1 MITVSPTLLKQL
13 SDVKQNPLV
22 SGTLMPRLQKMMKLD
37 ASNPT
42 NIKYVKS
49 LVNTIKNSLTSP
61 ANKAALQKQLG
72 GNIATLRKGML
83 AEDITSGDIAAIMK
97 EINALVPLLV
107 NITFTLRQ
115 TTSSKNKSGT
125 PTTPVKAP
133 PGAVPPV
140 LPTSTIKEA
149 EAPQQLTVNDI
160 KLVKAFLTKVNDL
173 SVTLK
178 SFDPNKATKA
188 TIKPV
193 ISNILDI
200 FDMVNGKIDPTI
212 KINKNIDSM
221 FQGIDIL
228 GGDQTTSTLKDGL
241 MLKMKIGDND
251 NIFKVVNGAWTHKQ
265 KDGTFGKI
273 DPNNKKGKEIIDQL
287 TALVN
292 KGQDD
297 TAQIQ
302 KDEEEKAK
310 LKKADDEKAAA
321 EKDTKA
327 GIEKTKSA
335 ADATRASAKPNKGKD
350 ISKPG
355 DKSIGFDK
363 SKFEENFKSD
373 YKNYF

>member
-1 MITVSPTLLKQL
+1 
-13 SDVKQNPLV
+13 
-22 SGTLMPRLQKMMKLD
+22 MPRLQKMMKLD

-42 NIKYVKS
+42 NIKYVKA
-49 LVNTIKNSLTSP
+49 LVNTIKNAVMNP

-72 GNIATLRKGML
+72 GNIAALRKGML

-97 EINALVPLLV
+97 EINTLIPLLV
-107 NITFTLRQ
+107 NITFGLRQ
-115 TTSSKNKSGT
+115 TTSKKNTSGT
-125 PTTPVKAP
+125 PTSPVKAP

-140 LPTSTIKEA
+140 LPTAPVTEDTTNLDKTYTTSGIEGGGKKNVAA
-149 EAPQQLTVNDI
+149 ESKPLTVADI

-173 SVTLK
+173 SVVLK

-228 GGDQTTSTLKDGL
+228 GGDQTTSKLKDGL
-241 MLKMKIGDND
+241 MLKMKIGKND
-251 NIFKVVNGAWTHKQ
+251 NIFKVVNGGWTHKQ

-273 DPNNKKGKEIIDQL
+273 DPNDKKGKEIINQL
-287 TALVN
+287 IALVN

-297 TAQIQ
+297 TVQIQ
-302 KDEEEKAK
+302 KDEEEAAK
-310 LKKADDEKAAA
+310 LKKDDKEKASA
-321 EKDTKA
+321 EKEKTDD
-327 GIEKTKSA
+327 IEKTKSA
-335 ADATRASAKPNKGKD
+335 ADATRATAKPNKGKD
-350 ISKPG
+350 IAKPG
-355 DKSIGFDK
+355 DKNIGFGK
-363 SKFEENFKSD
+363 SKYEESFKSD